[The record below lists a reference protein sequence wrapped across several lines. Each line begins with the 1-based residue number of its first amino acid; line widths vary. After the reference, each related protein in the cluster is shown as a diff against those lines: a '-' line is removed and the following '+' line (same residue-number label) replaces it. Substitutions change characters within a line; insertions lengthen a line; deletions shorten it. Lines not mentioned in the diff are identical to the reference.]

1 MSARAT
7 IDVAGIPDH
16 AYGSRSIMWWATF
29 SVIAIEGTVFILAIA
44 SYFYLQ
50 GNEHSW
56 PPPNTPLPGLLF
68 PTINTVILLAS
79 LVPNQLVK
87 KYAEDKELAK
97 LRLWM
102 IVADLFAVAFVTVR
116 VLEYFE
122 LKVSWD
128 SHAYGSLVW
137 TLLSLHTVHIVTDF
151 ADTLV
156 LTVMMFTRHGKENKR
171 FVDVSENAFYWYF
184 VVLAWLPIY
193 AVIYWAPRLL

>member
-50 GNEHSW
+50 GNEHAW
-56 PPPNTPLPGLLF
+56 PPPNTPLPGLLYA
-68 PTINTVILLAS
+68 TINTAILLAS
-79 LVPNQLVK
+79 LFPNQLVK
-87 KYAEDKELAK
+87 KHAEDKNLPK
-97 LRLWM
+97 LHFWM
-102 IVADLFAVAFVTVR
+102 IVADLFALAFVTVR
-116 VLEYFE
+116 ALEYFALE
-122 LKVSWD
+122 VSWD
-128 SHAYGSLVW
+128 SNAYGSIVW

-151 ADTLV
+151 ADTVV
-156 LTVMMFTRHGKENKR
+156 LTVMMFTRHGQTNKR